1 MKLPLVVM
9 TLVVVALSGRLALA
23 ADDCK
28 PDPNYD
34 SPLRATWGCEVQKDP
49 DLKADIEDA
58 LRLAVHKDESARFT
72 RNNEHVVMAYIAI
85 WVLTA
90 GFVLLTF
97 LRQQKL
103 KADIAHLSAELARAT
118 KDDGK

>member
-1 MKLPLVVM
+1 MKPLLIILS
-9 TLVVVALSGRLALA
+9 LVLLGGVAH
-23 ADDCK
+23 ADEDCQ

-49 DLKADIEDA
+49 DLKADIEDG
-58 LRLAVHKDESARFT
+58 LREAVHRQESASFT
-72 RNNEHVVMAYIAI
+72 RNNQHVVMAYIAI

-90 GFVLLTF
+90 GFILLIF

-103 KADIAHLSAELARAT
+103 KGDIAFLQAELARAM